1 MMSAAVRYAPLAI
14 LVLLWEAVARSGLFG
29 SDVLPSF
36 SSVMKAWLELAQE
49 GELLTNLL
57 PSLYRASV
65 GLLLAVVIGIVL
77 GLALA
82 SSRWVDAIVGPWVE
96 IFYPL
101 PKTALIPVTAIWLGF
116 GDGSKILLIFLG
128 AMLPVILG
136 AYNGARGTE
145 NVLIWSARSMGASWL
160 GVLRDVLLPS
170 AMPEILGGIRSALAL
185 SFILLVTSELISSR
199 SGLGYL
205 IGFFGS
211 GGVYNA
217 MFATVFTVAVLGF
230 IADRS
235 FQLVAARM
243 LRWRE

>member
-1 MMSAAVRYAPLAI
+1 MTTTALRYAPLLI
-14 LVLLWEAVARSGLFG
+14 LVLLWELVARSGLLVA
-29 SDVLPSF
+29 DVLPPV
-36 SSVMKAWLELAQE
+36 SSVARAWLDLVREGDLLA
-49 GELLTNLL
+49 NLG
-57 PSLYRASV
+57 PSLYRV
-65 GLLLAVVIGIVL
+65 VIGLLLAISIGTVL

-82 SSRWVDAIVGPWVE
+82 ASRWVDAIIGPWVE
-96 IFYPL
+96 ILYPL

-128 AMLPVILG
+128 AMLPVIMG

-145 NVLIWSARSMGASWL
+145 KVLIWSARSMGASWF

-170 AMPEILGGIRSALAL
+170 AMPEILGGIRTALAL
-185 SFILLVTSELISSR
+185 SFILLVTSELIASR

-205 IGFFGS
+205 IGFLGS

-217 MFATVFTVAVLGF
+217 MFATVFTVALLGF
-230 IADRS
+230 IADRG
-235 FQLVAARM
+235 FQLFSARM